1 MSDLFPPWD
10 WPFGMEKSLIASGY
24 KIVAGI
30 DEVGRGCLA
39 GPVVAAAVIMDPKTT
54 TIVDRIK
61 DSKKIEPEVREE
73 LFDIIQKEAVAIGIG
88 MIHHDVID
96 QINILQATFEAM
108 KMAIKNLNI
117 EPDMCLVDGNQKIPI
132 TLRQI
137 CVVKGDDRVKSI
149 GAASIIA
156 KVVRDRYMKDI
167 AAKYPQYGFEKN
179 KGYGTGDHVEVIRQ
193 IGYTEIHR
201 RSFVVKS
208 LQEADEDCLFG

>member
-1 MSDLFPPWD
+1 MNDLFPPWD
-10 WPFGMEKSLIASGY
+10 LPFGMERGLIASGY
-24 KIVAGI
+24 KIIAGI
-30 DEVGRGCLA
+30 DEVGRGCIA
-39 GPVVAAAVIMDPKTT
+39 GPVVAAAVIMNPDKTSIT
-54 TIVDRIK
+54 ERIK
-61 DSKKIEPEVREE
+61 DSKKILPEVREE

-108 KMAIKNLNI
+108 KIAIKNLNI

-132 TLRQI
+132 PLRQI
-137 CVVKGDDRVKSI
+137 CVVKGDDRVKTI

-193 IGYTEIHR
+193 MGYTEIHR
-201 RSFVVKS
+201 RSFILKS
-208 LQEADEDCLFG
+208 IQEPTHDPDLI